1 MAGFGL
7 TIFAVVTLL
16 VMAVIL
22 IPVARRGRLPH
33 SVLLTLFGL
42 SLGLYFVW
50 LDSKEGFSGGP
61 YIAELKSLG
70 VGAEAIFYLLLPPM
84 IFDSAVKIN
93 VRRLIDDIGPILLLA
108 IAGTLLSIIFIG
120 YSLQIFSGLSI
131 VVCLM
136 IGAICS
142 STDPLPVQEVF
153 EDVGV
158 PKRVDLLVEGESL
171 FSDSTALVAYA
182 LLLAMLTGSAE
193 FTLMS
198 GVGSFLEVSVGGIIS
213 GYIFA
218 RLVCWLYIVVGESQ
232 IARNT
237 LSICLSYLCFFLVED
252 VFGFS
257 GVIAV
262 VTAALV
268 IGIYGR
274 SVYSPTNWNAFLD
287 LTGQVNF
294 IAKSIVFILV
304 GMVAP
309 SLIKGFGL
317 DEIILLGVLTVAAFI
332 ARAASVYL
340 LLPALSAVRLADP
353 VDSPIKLVMFW
364 GASRGAISLAL
375 ALAILETPG
384 VDADTPRFIGTMVCA
399 FVLLTLLVNA
409 TTMQALLK
417 MAGLK
422 KLGKLDLAIKDR
434 AIFDALTELSDDI
447 TAQDEATGGQD
458 SLLQEAVQDFNIRSR
473 DLFDSMA
480 RRNELTD
487 DEWIAIALTAVA
499 QFERRVY
506 LGYLEDRLIS
516 PTVARVLLSDTDD
529 LLDGVRQGGRD
540 GYLQA
545 TRRNFR
551 FNWQARLAI
560 WLHMHFNWSY
570 FLRKELARRFEKLL
584 TVEAVMEE
592 LEVSADERV
601 ARLTYREL
609 MGYVA
614 SALDYRLNFAR
625 LELQGL
631 RLAYP
636 EYGQKLEQNLLKLR
650 VARLEQQK
658 YTELLDQAVI
668 TTEVCEELI
677 DEIEQRIAV
686 FTRQPELDLG
696 LSAREMLDRL
706 PLFDQ
711 LTSDRKQEIS
721 RLLKPRFVTP
731 DELLVR
737 KGESGDAMYFIAT
750 GAVRVELG
758 EDKVFLGSGDFF
770 GEMALFNNDP
780 RNASVYSEEYCRLLV
795 LYSRDF
801 HQLLAR
807 DSTIRD
813 GLQEMVDQRKKGNQ
827 SETSAPPNL

>member
-22 IPVARRGRLPH
+22 MPVANRSRLPH

-42 SLGLYFVW
+42 FLGLYFVW
-50 LDSKEGFSGGP
+50 MDSGEGLSGGA

-108 IAGTLLSIIFIG
+108 IAGTLLSIVFIG
-120 YSLQIFSGLSI
+120 YSLQVFSGLSI

-136 IGAICS
+136 VGAICS

-153 EDVGV
+153 EDAGV

-193 FTLMS
+193 FTLGS
-198 GVGSFLEVSVGGIIS
+198 GVISFLEVSVGGMIS

-218 RLVCWLYIVVGESQ
+218 RLACWLYIVVGESQ

-237 LSICLSYLCFFLVED
+237 LSICLSYVCFFLVED
-252 VFGFS
+252 VFGYS

-274 SVYSPTNWNAFLD
+274 AVYSPTKWSAFLD
-287 LTGQVNF
+287 LTGQINF

-304 GMVAP
+304 GMVVP
-309 SLIKGFGL
+309 SLIKSFGV
-317 DEIILLGVLTVAAFI
+317 DDIILLGILTVAAFA
-332 ARAASVYL
+332 ARALSVYL
-340 LLPALSAVRLADP
+340 LLPALSIFRLADP
-353 VDSPIKLVMFW
+353 VDQPIKLVMFW

-384 VDADTPRFIGTMVCA
+384 IDADIARFIGTMVCS

-417 MAGLK
+417 LAGLK
-422 KLGKLDLAIKDR
+422 KLDKLDLAIKDR

-447 TAQDEATGGQD
+447 TAQNEASGGND
-458 SLLQEAVQDFNIRSR
+458 RLLQDAVSDFDNRSR
-473 DLFDSMA
+473 KLFDSMA
-480 RRNELTD
+480 RRNQLED

-506 LGYLEDRLIS
+506 FGYLEDRLVS
-516 PTVARVLLSDTDD
+516 PAVARVLLSDTDD

-540 GYLQA
+540 GYLEA
-545 TRRNFR
+545 TRHNFR
-551 FNWQARLAI
+551 FNWQARFAI

-570 FLRKELARRFEKLL
+570 FLRKELARRFERLL
-584 TVEAVMEE
+584 TVVAVMEE
-592 LEVSADERV
+592 LEASADERV

-609 MGYVA
+609 MVHVA
-614 SALDYRLNFAR
+614 SALGYRLKFAR

-668 TTEVCEELI
+668 SAEVYEELI

-686 FTRQPELDLG
+686 FSQQPELDLG

-706 PLFDQ
+706 PLFNQ
-711 LTSDRKQEIS
+711 LSSDRKQEIS

-731 DELLVR
+731 DELLIR
-737 KGESGDAMYFIAT
+737 KGEAGDAMYFIAT
-750 GAVRVELG
+750 GAVRVEIG
-758 EDKVFLGSGDFF
+758 ENTVFLGSGDFF
-770 GEMALFNNDP
+770 GEMALLNNDP

-801 HQLLAR
+801 HPLLER
-807 DSTIRD
+807 DSTVRD
-813 GLQEMVDQRKKGNQ
+813 GLQKMVEQRTQGNLQ
-827 SETSAPPNL
+827 